1 MTREHLVARAQAF
14 IDLKYVARS
23 DARQKA
29 MGLSYIEAERQDIA
43 REIAAFADAIF
54 AEMAGEWNAALAEAN
69 DVLAMA
75 SVASSAEVKKFVV
88 DACGLIRALRRP
100 DAAPPRPATPSV
112 EEVAREMPQAGE
124 VAELVSRLRSAG
136 DREEERPYSIMHEAA
151 DLITS
156 QDAEILAKR
165 GRAAVLQGQ
174 LDGANAKLEKQ
185 AVEIERLKA
194 RCENLR
200 SAMNSDPDVIAL
212 RAALAAAGKEVKS

>member
-1 MTREHLVARAQAF
+1 MTRDQLVARAQAF

-54 AEMAGEWNAALAEAN
+54 VEMAEEWNAALAEAN

-75 SVASSAEVKKFVV
+75 SAASSAEVKKFVV
-88 DACGLIRALRRP
+88 DACALIRALRRP
-100 DAAPPRPATPSV
+100 DAAPAARP
-112 EEVAREMPQAGE
+112 MPQAGE
-124 VAELVSRLRSAG
+124 VAEIVSRLRSAG
-136 DREEERPYSIMHEAA
+136 DQEEERPYSTMHEAA